1 MSNSVKN
8 CPICEKCFTSFE
20 DVVEIDDKY
29 FHEECIEIIPVKYC
43 AYIPGDYE
51 EGFLGEFEENDKS
64 WASNLMDEG
73 TYIKEEQYE
82 VTYLENTGKIG
93 TLKTFGISEDDV
105 KQKVMEFPFV
115 DDVRQ
120 VEKVC

>member
-1 MSNSVKN
+1 MKT
-8 CPICEKCFTSFE
+8 CPVCEKHFSSFE
-20 DVVEIDDKY
+20 DVVGIGEKY

-51 EGFLGEFEENDKS
+51 EGFLGEFEEGDKS

-73 TYIKEEQYE
+73 DFIKEEQYE
-82 VTYLENTGKIG
+82 VTYLECSGKIG

-105 KQKVMEFPFV
+105 NQKVMEFPFV
-115 DDVRQ
+115 DDVKN
-120 VEKVC
+120 VEKVG